1 MFRRPQ
7 QKSSTPALSQ
17 APTSSAPA
25 ALDDGKLLTHLLAR
39 PTLDGILEAA
49 LAHAATLAGGSVR
62 GYAVVRRGQDR
73 VIAVYGYD
81 RELIGMTLSGPWAA
95 GRARITDGSSELLGA
110 NPPEVRAKLDVQGMH
125 EIRYSLV
132 VPLKDKARQLG
143 AFVLDRYGQEGF
155 TPTQQESVAR
165 WAKAVAPLVGLFDTR
180 DDWRET
186 SRQLTTALV
195 EAVESLDFDAVGHAP
210 IVAGHAQKLG
220 RALGLSERELE
231 EVWYAGMLHDLG
243 KISGEQGHA
252 LLGANFLHGAPTL
265 TEVQKA
271 VRHHHE
277 RWDGQG
283 EPDHLTGEDIPLY
296 ARIIAVANTYVRV
309 GDIARLQQQAG
320 KALDPRLV
328 TLFEKILQHEQR
340 QQGAQDQPVDPP
352 QE

>member
-7 QKSSTPALSQ
+7 QKPPTPAPSSQ
-17 APTSSAPA
+17 APTPSTPSAP
-25 ALDDGKLLTHLLAR
+25 DDGKLLTHLLAR
-39 PTLDGILEAA
+39 PTLDGIMEAA
-49 LAHAATLAGGSVR
+49 LAHAATLVGGTSR

-73 VIAVYGYD
+73 VIAVYSYD
-81 RELIGMTLSGPWAA
+81 RELVGVALSGPWSA
-95 GRARITDGSSELLGA
+95 GRARITDGSGELLGA
-110 NPPEVRAKLDVQGMH
+110 NPPEVRARLDVLGMH
-125 EIRYSLV
+125 EIRHSLI
-132 VPLKDKARQLG
+132 VPLKDKSRQLG
-143 AFVLDRYGQEGF
+143 AFVLDRYTNEGF

-165 WAKAVAPLVGLFDTR
+165 WAKAVAPLVSLFDTR

-210 IVAGHAQKLG
+210 TVASHAQKLG

-231 EVWYAGMLHDLG
+231 EVWYAAMLHDVG
-243 KISGEQGHA
+243 KIGGEPGHA
-252 LLGANFLHGAPTL
+252 LMGANFLHGAPTL

-283 EPDHLTGEDIPLY
+283 EPDHLTAEDIPLY

-309 GDIARLQQQAG
+309 GDVARLQQQAG

-328 TLFEKILQHEQR
+328 TLFEKILQQEHDR
-340 QQGAQDQPVDPP
+340 AAPP
-352 QE
+352 ADE